1 MSTRILVPQLDAN
14 TIDVTVTAWHKQPG
28 DTITAGESI
37 AEITTDKAAFELEA
51 PASGTLLVVL
61 AALKSVVP
69 AGYILGII
77 GTSGETDPAAEPE
90 NAALLASYH
99 ATTGTTAPAVDAA
112 KSTDTHATAV
122 ARVRATPKA
131 RRLAKQQG
139 IDLTRV
145 QAETGADVIDEAVL
159 SPYLKP

>member
-28 DTITAGESI
+28 DTVTEGESI

-51 PASGTLLVVL
+51 PASGTLLTIL
-61 AALKSVVP
+61 AAPKSVIP

-77 GTSGETDPAAEPE
+77 GASDETDAAAESE
-90 NAALLASYH
+90 NTSILASYH
-99 ATTGTTAPAVDAA
+99 AATGTVTPATDAPAAN
-112 KSTDTHATAV
+112 TDEKTV

-139 IDLTRV
+139 IDLARV
-145 QAETGADVIDEAVL
+145 QAETGVDVIDEATL
-159 SPYLKP
+159 SPYLKL